1 MTVTRDYTSTIRA
14 IRNCVGK
21 TVSDVARVQYYF
33 NDQEDNDGF
42 GDLEITFDDNF
53 HLTLTGI
60 GDAESIKADNKKAEI
75 YNTYNVTE
83 NDVASWKRLD
93 LKDDKDWKNIIGQTL
108 QTAEVE
114 WNTYQ
119 DIDDRIVACVL
130 HFDTDFVT
138 FFETNSDTNKFYVNK
153 PLPAVNSQTKIENIK

>member
-1 MTVTRDYTSTIRA
+1 MTEKRDHISTISA

-42 GDLEITFDDNF
+42 GDLEITFDDKS

-75 YNTYNVTE
+75 YKTYNVTE

-93 LKDDKDWKNIIGQTL
+93 LKDDKNWKNIIGQTL

-114 WNTYQ
+114 WNIYQ

-153 PLPAVNSQTKIENIK
+153 PLPLVNRQTKIENIK